1 MRLYDIII
9 IGRDK
14 MEQDFFKIKEL
25 LLEYIKLILN
35 NYSNCN
41 RKKILNI
48 INYDSEIIKFNS
60 SNAISFVVRDGVLL
74 LPKAAY
80 QIFPLLKQYKN
91 YGAKPNSGRNI
102 EDYLDTNTTYMEYI
116 NHVIEAGLSVYD
128 YFEESLLHEAM
139 HICGSQ
145 GGTPLEEG
153 INELKTR
160 ELAQK
165 NNIKIAAYGYS
176 KEVEIAKKLQQVIGK
191 GIMDELTFIPS
202 YKRKEFL
209 VDRLGKDI
217 GELYRLISD
226 KMIEKSKSYYDNL
239 FQVNNPFEKA
249 RLYEDIDYTEVH
261 QIIDNYIKK
270 DNNRGTK

>member
-1 MRLYDIII
+1 MMYMRLYDKII

-14 MEQDFFKIKEL
+14 MEQDFLKIKEL

-91 YGAKPNSGRNI
+91 YGAKPNNGRNI

-176 KEVEIAKKLQQVIGK
+176 KEVEIAKRLQQIIGK
-191 GIMDELTFIPS
+191 ELMDELTFIPS
-202 YKRKEFL
+202 HERKKIIANKL
-209 VDRLGKDI
+209 GDREA
-217 GELYRLISD
+217 ELYESISSIM
-226 KMIEKSKSYYDNL
+226 KEKSASYYDKL
-239 FQVNNPFEKA
+239 LQVNDPFEKA
-249 RLYEDIDYTEVH
+249 KSYESVDYSEVY
-261 QIIDNYIKK
+261 QIIDNYKRK
-270 DNNRGTK
+270 NYR

>member
-1 MRLYDIII
+1 
-9 IGRDK
+9 
-14 MEQDFFKIKEL
+14 MEQDLFKLKEL
-25 LLEYIKLILN
+25 LFEYIKLILN

-41 RKKILNI
+41 REGILNV
-48 INYDSEIIKFNS
+48 INYDSEIVKFNT
-60 SNAISFVVRDGVLL
+60 SNTITFIVRDGVLL

-91 YGAKPNSGRNI
+91 YGTKLNSCRNI

-116 NHVIEAGLSVYD
+116 NHIIEAGLSVYD

-176 KEVEIAKKLQQVIGK
+176 KEVEISKRLQQIIGK
-191 GIMDELTFIPS
+191 GLMDELTFIPS
-202 YKRKEFL
+202 HLRKKFL
-209 VDRLGKDI
+209 TEKLGDREAD
-217 GELYRLISD
+217 R
-226 KMIEKSKSYYDNL
+226 KS
-239 FQVNNPFEKA
+239 V
-249 RLYEDIDYTEVH
+249 V
-261 QIIDNYIKK
+261 
-270 DNNRGTK
+270 

>member
-1 MRLYDIII
+1 
-9 IGRDK
+9 
-14 MEQDFFKIKEL
+14 MEQDFLKIKKL
-25 LLEYIKLILN
+25 LLEYIKLISK
-35 NYSNCN
+35 NYYNCD
-41 RKKILNI
+41 REKI
-48 INYDSEIIKFNS
+48 F
-60 SNAISFVVRDGVLL
+60 NAINHDAKIVEFNTSNTITFIVQNGVLL

-80 QIFPLLKQYKN
+80 QIFLLLKQHEN
-91 YGAKPNSGRNI
+91 YGTKVNNHRNI

-116 NHVIEAGLSVYD
+116 NHLIEGGIEVYD

-165 NNIKIAAYGYS
+165 HNIKIAAYGYS
-176 KEVEIAKKLQQVIGK
+176 KEVEISKRLQQIVGK
-191 GIMDELTFIPS
+191 DIMDELTFIPK

-209 VDRLGKDI
+209 INKSGEEI
-217 GELYRLISD
+217 AELYELLSN
-226 KMIEKSKSYYDNL
+226 KMIEKSAHYYDKL
-239 FQVNNPFEKA
+239 FQVNNPFEKV

-261 QIIDNYIKK
+261 QIIDAYEKK
-270 DNNRGTK
+270 KHL

>member
-1 MRLYDIII
+1 
-9 IGRDK
+9 
-14 MEQDFFKIKEL
+14 MEQDLIKIKTL
-25 LLEYIKLILN
+25 LLKYIQLILN
-35 NYSNCN
+35 SYSNCDN
-41 RKKILNI
+41 KRIMDAIEHNF
-48 INYDSEIIKFNS
+48 EIVKFNS
-60 SNAISFVVRDGVLL
+60 SNTITFIVRDGVLL

-80 QIFPLLKQYKN
+80 QIFPLLEQYDN
-91 YGAKPNSGRNI
+91 YGTKLDNTRNI

-116 NHVIEAGLSVYD
+116 NHLIEGGISVYE
-128 YFEESLLHEAM
+128 YFKESLLHEAM
-139 HICGSQ
+139 HICGSE

-165 NNIKIAAYGYS
+165 YNIKIAAYGYS

>member
-1 MRLYDIII
+1 
-9 IGRDK
+9 

-41 RKKILNI
+41 TEKILNV
-48 INYDSEIIKFNS
+48 INSNSEIVKFNP
-60 SNAISFVVRDGVLL
+60 SNTITFVVRGGILL
-74 LPKAAY
+74 LPKSAY
-80 QIFPLLKQYKN
+80 QIFPLLKQHKN
-91 YGAKPNSGRNI
+91 YGTKLNSGRNI
-102 EDYLDTNTTYMEYI
+102 EDYLDTNTTYIQYI
-116 NHVIEAGLSVYD
+116 NYVIEAGLSVYD

-176 KEVEIAKKLQQVIGK
+176 KEVEIAKRLQQIIGK
-191 GIMDELTFIPS
+191 EVMDELTFVS
-202 YKRKEFL
+202 SHERKNFL
-209 VDRLGKDI
+209 TDKLGDREA
-217 GELYRLISD
+217 ELYELISS
-226 KMIEKSKSYYDNL
+226 KMIEKSVSYFDKL
-239 FQVNNPFEKA
+239 SKVNDPFEKA
-249 RLYEDIDYTEVH
+249 KLYESVDYGEIY
-261 QIIDNYIKK
+261 QIIDNYKRR
-270 DNNRGTK
+270 NYSH